1 MKKEGFL
8 RKEQMS
14 SEQRELA
21 MLLKNKR
28 IEQGRKLVYIYSL
41 ICSNS

>member
-28 IEQGRKLVYIYSL
+28 IEQGG
-41 ICSNS
+41 N

>member
-21 MLLKNKR
+21 MLLKNKP
-28 IEQGRKLVYIYSL
+28 ID
-41 ICSNS
+41 

>member
-28 IEQGRKLVYIYSL
+28 IELGRKLEDIAS
-41 ICSNS
+41 